1 VSEKN
6 EQANAANQA
15 PVARQFSA
23 GGNLA
28 IHRWVLPENLEMIL
42 HLMERF
48 ELVSLAGSNMRVGSK
63 KSSFVF
69 NTGEKADSSLR
80 TE

>member
-1 VSEKN
+1 MAAGEIVEFIDKIAVTAADQHVSEKN

-28 IHRWVLPENLEMIL
+28 IHRRMLPEKLEMIL
-42 HLMERF
+42 HLEEAF
-48 ELVSLAGSNMRVGSK
+48 
-63 KSSFVF
+63 
-69 NTGEKADSSLR
+69 
-80 TE
+80 